1 MSEIK
6 EFKVDSR
13 DFFSKS
19 MYLCKEFLK
28 TNKKIKILV
37 GSYWNNSVASVK
49 DLDEPY
55 DENNEPLQRHYPSPL
70 AQEFINKFRENY
82 PRTAIINYS
91 LPNEPKYENTE
102 RYDIPY
108 LTYIQLA
115 KNNKCIGFVSIDS
128 SLQHFLSGIK
138 PGVVIWGHSLPEAFG
153 YISNTN
159 VIQKCRRDDIL
170 YMNLLGPSGA
180 KIEYIKPEEL
190 LDIVCKNL
198 INKKEQ

>member
-1 MSEIK
+1 M
-6 EFKVDSR
+6 
-13 DFFSKS
+13 
-19 MYLCKEFLK
+19 
-28 TNKKIKILV
+28 
-37 GSYWNNSVASVK
+37 
-49 DLDEPY
+49 
-55 DENNEPLQRHYPSPL
+55 
-70 AQEFINKFRENY
+70 
-82 PRTAIINYS
+82 
-91 LPNEPKYENTE
+91 
-102 RYDIPY
+102 PY
-108 LTYIQLA
+108 LAYIQLA

-153 YISNTN
+153 YSCNTN

-180 KIEYIKPEEL
+180 KIEYIEPEEL